1 MNTFCACRVVKNYKN
16 YIVQALSILMLV
28 ILFAAKS
35 LPLLAQVSTVQPAD
49 PTTVQVVRDFGGEL
63 FRINSV
69 PYLQPLVQLLNAT
82 ANGRSFHTAFIGNAA
97 NGRHENTF
105 YMRVGIYGMGAF
117 VRPDQMTY
125 APQLPTAELD
135 LTKLTSFVSGNLL
148 TGQISI
154 RDTAGLIGYAVRV
167 LTGDGIREG
176 RIQVP
181 AQASSF
187 FGNLQQNFT
196 IPKTYFRD
204 RLNQGIAGIRLSPAA
219 TATILQAIERLPD
232 TYPLPNGQNL
242 SLLPLAVPQVEIGS
256 LYGTEL
262 MLRFIP
268 SLDWGNNIGRFG
280 FWGVGVKHSISQ
292 YIPMLPFE
300 LAAQGVVQGS
310 RLTNTIGVT
319 GAQLL
324 AETTIFNANIH
335 ASKRF
340 GIVEVFSGLSYDALN
355 VNASYT
361 FVLPLS
367 LQIQLGLLKPV
378 TENGVTNYVVDAAA
392 GFPGDTQPQV
402 ARVNLANSTLRW
414 TLGGAVHLGNVSIVA
429 DYNLS
434 TFSMLTAGVNVR
446 F

>member
-1 MNTFCACRVVKNYKN
+1 LAYTFAYIFVV
-16 YIVQALSILMLV
+16 LLLGRS
-28 ILFAAKS
+28 S
-35 LPLLAQVSTVQPAD
+35 LAFAQVTTIQPAD

-82 ANGRSFHTAFIGNAA
+82 TNARTFHTAFVGNPITGKHD
-97 NGRHENTF
+97 NSF
-105 YMRVGIYGMGAF
+105 YVRVGVQGMAAF

-125 APQLPTAELD
+125 APVLPTADLD
-135 LTKLTSFVSGNLL
+135 LNKLLQYVSGNIL
-148 TGQISI
+148 TGQFTI
-154 RDTAGLIGYAVRV
+154 RDTAGLVGYATRV
-167 LTGDGIREG
+167 LIGDGIREG
-176 RIQVP
+176 KIQVP
-181 AQASSF
+181 AQTATF
-187 FGNLQQNFT
+187 FGSLQQNFT

-219 TATILQAIERLPD
+219 TASIIQAIERLPD

-242 SLLPLAVPQVEIGS
+242 SVLPLAVPQVEIGS

-262 MLRFIP
+262 LLRFIP
-268 SLDWGNNIGRFG
+268 ALDWGNNIGRFG
-280 FWGVGVKHSISQ
+280 FWGVGLKHNVSQ
-292 YIPMLPFE
+292 YFPALPFE
-300 LAAQGVVQGS
+300 LAAQGVVQGT

-324 AETTIFNANIH
+324 AEATIFNANIH

-340 GIVEVFSGLSYDALN
+340 GIWEVFSGLSYDALN

-378 TENGVTNYVVDAAA
+378 TENGVTTYVVDAAA
-392 GFPGDTQPQV
+392 GFPGDTQPQTAKV
-402 ARVNLANSTLRW
+402 TLNNATLRW
-414 TLGGAVHLGNVSIVA
+414 TLGGAVHLGQVSIVA

-434 TFSMLTAGVNVR
+434 SFSMVTAGMNVR